1 LPAFTTLTFPQ
12 ISLLSLAALWAAA
25 LGGFALVSYREHE
38 PRAARMGLALALAG
52 GVVLGSGAALPPI
65 FQLAL
70 LALTGLGLLACGT
83 AFLWP
88 GKRVDRA
95 HETPR
100 GQIDERDIMF
110 ARARLRRGSPEYASY
125 YAAHPD
131 KQAVDDEI
139 RALPGLLSPQSA
151 LADML
156 LFTSPEA
163 SFTLTGALRD
173 AVDGPAAAPAQ
184 QFSPEAISG
193 YLKHLARYYGA
204 LEVGITPLE
213 PYHMYSHVGRGTG
226 TFGEPIRLEHTWA
239 IAFTVEM
246 DREMI
251 AANPQAPGSME
262 SAKEYVESAR
272 VAVQLAAAIRALGY
286 PARAHID
293 GNYRVVAPL
302 VARDAGLGEIGRMG
316 LLMTPR
322 QGPRV
327 RLGVVTTS
335 LPLRAA
341 PHRPDPAVL
350 DFCGICQKCAAC
362 CPSQSIPRGPRREIG
377 GVLRW
382 QIDSESCYRY
392 WCTVGT
398 DCGRC
403 MTVCPYS
410 HPDNPYHNLV
420 RWGIAHS
427 YLFRRAA
434 LKLDDLF
441 YGQKPAPGAPPSWT
455 QIEAGVHK

>member
-1 LPAFTTLTFPQ
+1 MPDSLTVTIPQ
-12 ISLLSLAALWAAA
+12 ILLLVLAGLWIAG
-25 LGGFALVSYREHE
+25 LGGFTLVSLREHE
-38 PRAARMGLALALAG
+38 PRAARIALLLAISGGLILALA
-52 GVVLGSGAALPPI
+52 AALPPAI
-65 FQLAL
+65 QLAVLALCGLAL
-70 LALTGLGLLACGT
+70 LACFLAY
-83 AFLWP
+83 LWP
-88 GKRVDRA
+88 GKLVECA
-95 HETPR
+95 YETPR

-110 ARARLRRGSPEYASY
+110 ARARLRRGSPEYAAY
-125 YAAHPD
+125 YAAHPE
-131 KQAVDDEI
+131 KRAIDDDI
-139 RALPGLLSPQSA
+139 RALPGLMSPLST
-151 LADML
+151 LADLL
-156 LFTSPEA
+156 LFSSPEA
-163 SFTLTGALRD
+163 SFALTGALRD
-173 AVDGPAAAPAQ
+173 TVDGPVATSVQA
-184 QFSPEAISG
+184 FSPATISR

-204 LEVGITPLE
+204 LDVGITRLE
-213 PYHMYSHVGRGTG
+213 PYHIYSHIGRGTG
-226 TFGEPIRLEHTWA
+226 TYGEAIQLEHEWA

-251 AANPQAPGSME
+251 AANPRPPGLME

-272 VAVQLAAAIRALGY
+272 IAVQLATAIRALGY
-286 PARAHID
+286 AARAHID

-302 VARDAGLGEIGRMG
+302 LGRDAGLGEIGRMG

-335 LPLRAA
+335 LPLIADSRQ
-341 PHRPDPAVL
+341 PDPTVL
-350 DFCGICQKCAAC
+350 DFCTACQKCAAC
-362 CPSQSIPRGPRREIG
+362 CPSQAIPFGPRHEID

-382 QIDSESCYRY
+382 QIDGESCYGY

-410 HPDNPYHNLV
+410 HPDNLYHNLV

-434 LKLDDLF
+434 LRLDDLF
-441 YGQKPAPGAPPSWT
+441 YGKKPAPGAFPAWT
-455 QIEAGVHK
+455 KIK